1 MNWNVEYNE
10 ELDELIF
17 SKQTD
22 TSIVE
27 RRYSYGIEVGLDIYE
42 NIISIN
48 IPEPTVLFGVTV
60 KQLKGI

>member
-1 MNWNVEYNE
+1 MNWNIEYNE
-10 ELDELIF
+10 EFDELRFI
-17 SKQTD
+17 KNVD
-22 TSIVE
+22 TTIVE

-42 NIISIN
+42 NIISII